1 MNWNKITKIFF
12 FMDLA
17 PMSTANIIGSVISA
31 YHVYE
36 FLILPSRLGE
46 KSFKKAKN
54 SNSKEM
60 ASKILNVYECVLKHN
75 KKTMLGILKSK
86 L

>member
-1 MNWNKITKIFF
+1 
-12 FMDLA
+12 MDLA
-17 PMSTANIIGSVISA
+17 PISTPIIVGSVISA
-31 YHVYE
+31 YHAYE

-46 KSFKKAKN
+46 KGFKKAKN
-54 SNSKEM
+54 SNSREM

-75 KKTMLGILKSK
+75 KKTMLGILESK